1 MSPGA
6 LATAPPTPVTG
17 RRDLYESYGA
27 SGFGSYSVPTGA
39 VPVIDQYEVNI
50 RPLLPSDPHAPMLD
64 IGCGAGHLLAWLRD
78 AGYDNA
84 LGVDVSESAVA
95 HCHASGLPNV
105 KRIDDLTSFLAS
117 QRQRFE
123 LITMNDVI
131 EHIAKQDIVTTLAN
145 ARIALAHGGRLAVKT
160 LNMGNA
166 GALYLRY
173 ADFTHEVG
181 FTETSLRQVL
191 LAAGFADVRILA
203 YRVPARTVR
212 TRIWRSAGE
221 IWQLCFRLMIFL
233 DIGTDAPSIRTKML
247 LAIAEG

>member
-1 MSPGA
+1 MK
-6 LATAPPTPVTG
+6 V
-17 RRDLYESYGA
+17 RDLYESYGA

-39 VPVIDQYEVNI
+39 LSVVDQYEMNL
-50 RPLLPSDPHAPMLD
+50 RALLPADPHAPMLD
-64 IGCGAGHLLAWLRD
+64 IGCGAGHLLAWLKR

-84 LGVDVSESAVA
+84 LGVDVSENAVA
-95 HCHASGLPNV
+95 QCVASGLPNV
-105 KRIDDLTSFLAS
+105 KRITDLMSFLAD
-117 QRQRFE
+117 QKNPFE

-131 EHIAKQDIVTTLAN
+131 EHIAKPDIVATLAA
-145 ARIALAHGGRLAVKT
+145 ARTALTQGGRLVVKT

-191 LAAGFADVRILA
+191 LAAGFAQVRLVA

-212 TRIWRSAGE
+212 TRIWRAAGQ
-221 IWQLCFRLMIFL
+221 IWQSCFRLMIFF
-233 DIGTDAPSIRTKML
+233 DIGTDAPSIRSKML